1 MCLYTIN
8 CKFYQTFTLLYKIL
22 QVLFVQAGNAEKTVS
37 IHGTTQQ
44 LLKICSRT
52 SRYPANFNVGD
63 IQNVPCSG
71 RFPRAKELGASL
83 QIPNLC

>member
-22 QVLFVQAGNAEKTVS
+22 QVLFAQAGNAEKTVS

-52 SRYPANFNVGD
+52 SRYPANFNVGRSFLAD
-63 IQNVPCSG
+63 TKFMLRDPQ
-71 RFPRAKELGASL
+71 
-83 QIPNLC
+83 LCFS